1 MTTSTTDIAAAL
13 HAVLE
18 QLEGKPA
25 ATPETDK
32 YTVTGE
38 NIELPAAITKPLL
51 KEFKD
56 AEKEYKDA
64 KQRFED
70 AKSAIGDAMEYHEVM
85 VVEETG
91 QIVAEYRVTTAMV
104 LDTAKLKKEEPQVA
118 AKYQRERHSRSVR
131 VLV

>member
-1 MTTSTTDIAAAL
+1 MTTITLTPELKAAA
-13 HAVLE
+13 E
-18 QLEGKPA
+18 EIMKA
-25 ATPETDK
+25 AQADAPEADK

-51 KEFKD
+51 KEFKL
-56 AEKEYKDA
+56 AEQEYREA
-64 KQRFED
+64 KQRFEN

-91 QIVAEYRVTTAMV
+91 QIVAEYRVTTASV
-104 LDTAKLKKEEPQVA
+104 LDTTKLKKERPEVA
-118 AKYQRERHSRSVR
+118 AQYQRERHSRSVR